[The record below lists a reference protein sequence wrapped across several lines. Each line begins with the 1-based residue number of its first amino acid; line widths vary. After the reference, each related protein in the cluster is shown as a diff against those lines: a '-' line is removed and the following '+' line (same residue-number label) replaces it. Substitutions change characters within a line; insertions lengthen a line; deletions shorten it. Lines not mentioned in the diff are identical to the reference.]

1 MKRIKTMLE
10 KNINRVIS
18 MLMILILTMG
28 LIGTNYRDVNAA
40 TIHTINNSLLD
51 TVKSVSNVKLNS
63 STLADYEWKKGID
76 GKKEGDRFYLPI
88 KSMQTSFSYDSPLKL
103 YFENVMTING
113 RNINAQMSID
123 RVDVSIPFCIGG
135 VEQ

>member
-103 YFENVMTING
+103 YFENVMEEILMHKCLLTELMLVFLM
-113 RNINAQMSID
+113 ALVVKKM
-123 RVDVSIPFCIGG
+123 
-135 VEQ
+135 EQ

>member
-76 GKKEGDRFYLPI
+76 GKKDH
-88 KSMQTSFSYDSPLKL
+88 
-103 YFENVMTING
+103 
-113 RNINAQMSID
+113 
-123 RVDVSIPFCIGG
+123 
-135 VEQ
+135 